1 MTIEATVYAG
11 GVVLVCYVSWQM
23 HRINSRRLSE
33 IQQEVSGLRDIVS
46 RVFLMALNE
55 KCDGKIAAPAG
66 TTREVASGPVEE
78 DTSSAPLREI
88 EPDLVSIDAL
98 CAKLVALAPPKEAL
112 PLISKSGSNE
122 PGGGRRIIDLDG
134 GLERRERRAAAD
146 RLGLEEKSASGRT
159 PARLVARHQTSKI
172 GKIILQQG
180 GSGVDCTVRNISPA
194 GALLLV
200 VDAPSLPE
208 QFDLRVDGDSQHCIA
223 RWRRLD
229 RIGVKFN
236 SISC

>member
-1 MTIEATVYAG
+1 MTIEATVYVG
-11 GVVLVCYVSWQM
+11 GVVLVCCVIWQM
-23 HRINSRRLSE
+23 QRINSRRLTE

-46 RVFLMALNE
+46 RVFLRALNE
-55 KCDGKIAAPAG
+55 KSDGKIAAPAE

-78 DTSSAPLREI
+78 DTSPAPLREI
-88 EPDLVSIDAL
+88 EPDLVSVDAL

-122 PGGGRRIIDLDG
+122 PGGGRRVIDLDG
-134 GLERRERRAAAD
+134 GLERRERRPAAGRLGPVAKFAAD
-146 RLGLEEKSASGRT
+146 
-159 PARLVARHQTSKI
+159 ARLVPRHRTSKI
-172 GKIILQQG
+172 GKIVLHQG
-180 GSGVDCTVRNISPA
+180 DSGTDCAVRNISPA

-200 VDAPSLPE
+200 VDAHSLPE
-208 QFDLRVDGDSQHCIA
+208 QFDLRVDGDSLPCMA

-229 RIGVKFN
+229 RIGVKFK